1 VRFVI
6 RERTLFK
13 KIVVIILFLSFP
25 DSNSSRGRQ
34 SRRAGETR
42 TKSGDRWEGVSER
55 NKTRSSSRR
64 VEGGIA
70 REINRDSG

>member
-1 VRFVI
+1 MLVAIAVIGQHEVRFVI

-34 SRRAGETR
+34 SRRAGEEKGQEQRVGTGGRGTR
-42 TKSGDRWEGVSER
+42 
-55 NKTRSSSRR
+55 RR
-64 VEGGIA
+64 AAAGE
-70 REINRDSG
+70 